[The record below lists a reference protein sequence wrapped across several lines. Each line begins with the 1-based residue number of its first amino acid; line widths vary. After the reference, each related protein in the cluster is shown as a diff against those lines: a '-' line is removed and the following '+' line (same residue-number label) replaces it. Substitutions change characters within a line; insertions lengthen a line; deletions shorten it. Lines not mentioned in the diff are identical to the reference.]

1 MIQDLGSHRYHNE
14 YHPIPPRD
22 NDYILFFQG
31 RQVLVKITG
40 DTFSFPD
47 FQYAEKYY
55 PQIYTSYTYL
65 FSIDERN
72 YYLPKDCCMESL
84 PGFSMEDIII
94 FRNLSPQVNC
104 FALITGY
111 QLHNWYSIR
120 KFCGKCGH
128 PLVPDS
134 RERMMYCP
142 QCKNTE
148 YPKIS
153 PAVIVG
159 IRNGNKLLLSKY
171 AGGTARRYALIA
183 GFAEIGE
190 TLEETVKREV
200 MEEVGL
206 NMMITM

>member
-1 MIQDLGSHRYHNE
+1 M
-14 YHPIPPRD
+14 
-22 NDYILFFQG
+22 
-31 RQVLVKITG
+31 VKITG

-111 QLHNWYSIR
+111 QLHNRYSIR

-159 IRNGNKLLLSKY
+159 IRMETNFSYLSMPAELPGDMRLLQDLLKSGRLWK
-171 AGGTARRYALIA
+171 
-183 GFAEIGE
+183 
-190 TLEETVKREV
+190 KQ
-200 MEEVGL
+200 
-206 NMMITM
+206 

>member
-72 YYLPKDCCMESL
+72 YYLPKDCCM
-84 PGFSMEDIII
+84 
-94 FRNLSPQVNC
+94 
-104 FALITGY
+104 
-111 QLHNWYSIR
+111 
-120 KFCGKCGH
+120 
-128 PLVPDS
+128 
-134 RERMMYCP
+134 
-142 QCKNTE
+142 
-148 YPKIS
+148 
-153 PAVIVG
+153 
-159 IRNGNKLLLSKY
+159 
-171 AGGTARRYALIA
+171 
-183 GFAEIGE
+183 
-190 TLEETVKREV
+190 
-200 MEEVGL
+200 
-206 NMMITM
+206 